1 MKCRHCEHE
10 LTKPFLDLGSAPPSN
25 AYLRADTLE
34 NPEVWLPLKLMVC
47 DTCWLAQTLDFTGR
61 ENLFD
66 ADYAYFSSC
75 SASWLKHAEQFVTTM
90 RQELALNENSLVIEI
105 AANDGYL
112 LQYVKTAGIPCLGI
126 EPTTSTANA
135 ARDKGIPVI
144 EKFFGTELAQE
155 LRANQQSADLTVA
168 NNVLAHVPDI
178 NDFVAGFAAL
188 LKPQG
193 VASFEFPHLLNMVQ
207 ENQFDTAYH
216 EHYSYLSLHAVQA
229 IFEKNGLQVFDVQEW
244 PTHGGSLRVLAQ
256 RSDTGQ
262 RKQGDSVA
270 TMLEK
275 ERAAGIVDVTFYQK
289 AQKQAEKA
297 KFELLEFLLNCKKEG
312 KKVAAYGAAAKG
324 NTLLNFSGVRPDLLS
339 YVVDINVH
347 KQGKYLP
354 GSRIPILTEVE
365 LTADKPDYVLI
376 LPWNLRQEIEGQL
389 SYIRAWGGKFVTAIP
404 TLSIF

>member
-1 MKCRHCEHE
+1 MKCRHCDHE

-25 AYLRADTLE
+25 AYLRTDTLE

-47 DTCWLAQTLDFTGR
+47 DACWLAQTLDFTGR

-66 ADYAYFSSC
+66 ADYAYFSSF
-75 SASWLKHAEQFVTTM
+75 SSSWLKHAEQFVAAM
-90 RQELALNENSLVIEI
+90 RQELALNEHSLVVEV

-112 LQYVKTAGIPCLGI
+112 LQYVKAAGIPCLGV

-135 ARDKGIPVI
+135 ARAKGIPVI
-144 EKFFGTELAQE
+144 ENFFGTNLAQE
-155 LRANQQSADLTVA
+155 LKANQQSADLTVA

-178 NDFVAGFAAL
+178 NDFVAGFSAL

-256 RSDTGQ
+256 RSDTGL
-262 RKQGDSVA
+262 RNRRDSVA
-270 TMLEK
+270 AMLKK
-275 ERAAGIVDVTFYQK
+275 ESAAGITDVSFYQS

-297 KFELLEFLLNCKKEG
+297 KFELLEFLLNCKKEEKTVVG
-312 KKVAAYGAAAKG
+312 YGAAAKG
-324 NTLLNFSGVRPDLLS
+324 NTLLNFSGIRPDLLT

-347 KQGKYLP
+347 KQGKYMP
-354 GSRIPILTEVE
+354 GSRIPIFTEAE
-365 LTADKPDYVLI
+365 IAADKPDYLLI

-404 TLSIF
+404 KLSIF